1 MNCTFLQKRI
11 CLILLLAL
19 PLLLLVGCKRGGVD
33 RVTVSGEVTYN
44 GQPVPGGF
52 VLFKPDTK
60 KNNSGPQGHA
70 QIVNGRYATTDKG
83 SVSGPQIVEIHGY
96 SSAAGPQG
104 DSLFPPL
111 LFPTYITE
119 ADIPDD
125 STTINFEVPVKR

>member
-1 MNCTFLQKRI
+1 MNRTLQFKYI
-11 CLILLLAL
+11 ALILLLAS
-19 PLLLLVGCKRGGVD
+19 PLLLLIGCKRGGVG

-44 GQPVPGGF
+44 GRPVPGGF
-52 VLFKPDTK
+52 VLFRPDAK

-70 QIVNGRYATTDKG
+70 QIVNGKYMTTDKG

-111 LFPTYITE
+111 LFPTYFTE
-119 ADIPDD
+119 ADIPNE
-125 STTINFEVPVKR
+125 STTLNFEVPVKR